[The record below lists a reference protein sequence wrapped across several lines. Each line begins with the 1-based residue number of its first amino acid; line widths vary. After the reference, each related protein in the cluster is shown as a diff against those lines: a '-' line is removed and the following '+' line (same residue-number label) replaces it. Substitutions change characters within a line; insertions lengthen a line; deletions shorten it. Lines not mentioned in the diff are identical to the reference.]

1 MDETK
6 IVKLLEGYEMPCGS
20 GEYEFIHQ
28 KDYQAIAKELL
39 AAINYTRCC
48 GDVVCGN
55 CDGYGYTVDENCRR
69 KDHCK
74 ECE

>member
-6 IVKLLEGYEMPCGS
+6 IVKLLKGYEMPCVS

-39 AAINYTRCC
+39 VAIAVTHCC
-48 GDVVCGN
+48 KSDSEQLPKSLSNKAYKCAN
-55 CDGYGYTVDENCRR
+55 KMTC
-69 KDHCK
+69 
-74 ECE
+74 